1 MKRSVAIG
9 LLALLPS
16 LAAAED
22 LFGER
27 HAKLVAT
34 MSKKACV
41 PPARLGTMKNDE
53 SANRYSLFVGGD
65 SSGVIACAARAG
77 FFGIGDKPF
86 QCWTVDPKTGAL
98 ATRDVMFIPGHAYGV
113 PSGCAEG
120 YCKPGEKPPATTD
133 HREVLAFSLDG
144 SKVAR
149 TSGSDILIF
158 DTKTKKFERQF
169 PMMDDQGNGNG
180 LGTGDIIYVGDMLVV
195 VGYAAGPDGGAWL
208 WNASKGTFVGPIGRP
223 VDPASDTVPYI
234 NLYNGSYELMDATHL
249 VFRDAGYEEATVD
262 VTTGAISTRSLPIP
276 KGCTGAEV
284 GAQQNIDIVGEADIK
299 PSARCRKALAAARK
313 KFWPAPPV
321 TRGMMDVRGTGYKL
335 VHGAK
340 AELLVLP
347 AGAKKPRRVK
357 LPVCKVRDLT

>member
-1 MKRSVAIG
+1 MKRVVAIG

-16 LAAAED
+16 LASAED

-53 SANRYSLFVGGD
+53 TANRYSLFVGGD
-65 SSGVIACAARAG
+65 GSNVVACAARAG
-77 FFGIGDKPF
+77 DFGIGDKPF

-98 ATRDVMFIPGHAYGV
+98 ATREVMFVPGHAYGV
-113 PSGCAEG
+113 SSGCAEG
-120 YCKPGEKPPATTD
+120 YCKPGEKPPTTTD

-149 TSGSDILIF
+149 TSGPDILIF

-169 PMMDDQGNGNG
+169 PMLDDQGNGNG

-195 VGYAAGPDGGAWL
+195 VGYAAGPDGGAFL
-208 WNASKGTFVGPIGRP
+208 WNASKGTFLGPIGK
-223 VDPASDTVPYI
+223 PANPGSDSVPYV
-234 NLYNGSYELMDATHL
+234 NLYNGTYELVDATHL
-249 VFRDAGYEEATVD
+249 VVRDAGYEEATVD
-262 VTTGAISTRSLPIP
+262 LTTGAISARSLPTP
-276 KGCTGAEV
+276 KGCTAAEV
-284 GAQQNIDIVGEADIK
+284 AEQQNIDIVGEGDK
-299 PSARCRKALAAARK
+299 PSARCRKALAAAQK
-313 KFWPAPPV
+313 KFWPAPPIS
-321 TRGMMDVRGTGYKL
+321 RGMITIGATGYKL
-335 VHGAK
+335 VHGVK

-347 AGAKKPRRVK
+347 AGAKKPRSVT